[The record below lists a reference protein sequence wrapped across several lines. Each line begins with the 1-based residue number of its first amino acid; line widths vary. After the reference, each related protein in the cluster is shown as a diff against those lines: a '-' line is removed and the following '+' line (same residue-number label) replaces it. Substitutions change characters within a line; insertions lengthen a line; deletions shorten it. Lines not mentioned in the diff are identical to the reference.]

1 MTDPT
6 TNTAARAATGPAQAA
21 TGPAQIAVSPAPV
34 ARPTAPN
41 RHRLAL
47 LVLIGVYPLITAI
60 IYGVA
65 PFTAGWEIWQRNLV
79 IAPIMVAAMVYG
91 MIPFI
96 QTRFRAFL
104 SAGRKP
110 G

>member
-1 MTDPT
+1 MSQSAFNPT
-6 TNTAARAATGPAQAA
+6 QSS
-21 TGPAQIAVSPAPV
+21 QQSAVPS
-34 ARPTAPN
+34 

-47 LVLIGVYPLITAI
+47 LVLVGVYPLITAI

-79 IAPIMVAAMVYG
+79 VAPIMVAAMVYG

-104 SAGRKP
+104 SPRRNRD
-110 G
+110 

>member
-1 MTDPT
+1 MSQFTS
-6 TNTAARAATGPAQAA
+6 AAHQASQQPAV
-21 TGPAQIAVSPAPV
+21 PS
-34 ARPTAPN
+34 

-47 LVLIGVYPLITAI
+47 LVLVGVYPLITAI
-60 IYGVA
+60 IYAVA
-65 PFTAGWEIWQRNLV
+65 PFTAGWEVWQRNLLV
-79 IAPIMVAAMVYG
+79 APIMVAAMVYG

-104 SAGRKP
+104 TAGHRS